1 MSLLALDTDVLVA
14 WAHAGALRHLESR
27 RLVEREIGERGGRLA
42 LTPQVVFEFV
52 HVVTDRRRFEE
63 PLAMQ
68 EAGDLAG
75 QLWRSPQVERI
86 PASPRVVPRTLELL
100 RIHGLGRKR
109 ILDTALAATLELAG
123 VARLATWNAGDFA
136 SFDFLEVVTR

>member
-1 MSLLALDTDVLVA
+1 MSLLALDTDVLVG
-14 WAHAGALRHLESR
+14 WAHAGALRHRESR
-27 RLVEREIGERGGRLA
+27 ELVERELREDGGRLA
-42 LTPQVVFEFV
+42 LTPQVVFEFL

-63 PLAMQ
+63 PLAME
-68 EAGDLAG
+68 EAAEVAS
-75 QLWRSPQVERI
+75 QLWRSPQVDRI

-123 VARLATWNAGDFA
+123 VGRLATWNVTDFA
-136 SFDFLEVVTR
+136 PFGFLEVVTR